1 MPPTLTKAG
10 EQMENIF
17 RLVSESLARHETDIG
32 SEGAPSLSS
41 ANFARQGGEVDLPCG
56 ADSLVRDETNKD
68 VKPDSEVLH
77 AVPPSISSAWGAGF
91 LEVQNREAGRT
102 VRRPAPLPSGF

>member
-1 MPPTLTKAG
+1 
-10 EQMENIF
+10 MENIF
-17 RLVSESLARHETDIG
+17 RLVSESLARHELRTRE

-41 ANFARQGGEVDLPCG
+41 VNSARQGGEVDF
-56 ADSLVRDETNKD
+56 SLSSEVPVRVEAEPKS
-68 VKPDSEVLH
+68 KPDSDVYE

-91 LEVQNREAGRT
+91 LEVQDRETGRT